1 MKQGLTELIFI
12 LDRSGSMGGLEADTI
27 GGYNSLLT
35 KQKAIP
41 GECRITTVLFSHSAE
56 LLHDR
61 TDLQAVSLLTD
72 ADYRVGGSTALLD
85 AIGSTLNK
93 IGNAIK
99 HTAEDFRPEKVLV
112 AIITDGE
119 ENASRYYGSD
129 QVKHMIKRQQ
139 DKYGWEFLFLGANI
153 DAVETASRYGIRA
166 ERASRYHAD
175 KAGMDLN
182 YGSMSETIVNLRV
195 NKTIDDHWKQ
205 AIDDDFKKRSQ

>member
-1 MKQGLTELIFI
+1 MKQGLTELVFI

-27 GGYNSLLT
+27 GGYNSLLS

-41 GECRITTVLFSHSAE
+41 GECRITTVLFSHDAQ

-61 TDLQAVSLLTD
+61 TDLQAVTLLTE
-72 ADYRVGGSTALLD
+72 ADYQVGGSTALLD

-99 HTAEDFRPEKVLV
+99 HTAEDYRPEKVLV
-112 AIITDGE
+112 CIITDGM

-139 DKYGWEFLFLGANI
+139 DKYGWEFIFLGANI

-166 ERASRYHAD
+166 ERASSYHAD
-175 KAGMDLN
+175 KEGIDLN

-195 NKTIDDHWKQ
+195 NKAIEDNWKQ
-205 AIDDDFKKRSQ
+205 VIDEDYKKRNR